1 MAWPLLLGFG
11 AAASGGW
18 AAMSTA
24 GRLTFVAAT
33 AEPAVGQLLGDDPWD
48 IALFG
53 IPSLCRLARDAFR
66 ALQDRAAE
74 LRQKDFTRVFSYLAR
89 GGLLG
94 GPVAI
99 DRFWTGWVKD
109 ARADGAPLQLP
120 AVTFTTS
127 GRASP
132 GYGKRIY
139 VAMLVDRR
147 ILVARVANGTRQYLD
162 PAELPADLKTL
173 LFRLGGQ
180 IGAHLSAW

>member
-1 MAWPLLLGFG
+1 MPWPLLLGIG
-11 AAASGGW
+11 TAASGGW

-24 GRLTFVAAT
+24 GRLTFVAAA
-33 AEPAVGQLLGDDPWD
+33 AEPSIGHLLGDDPWD

-53 IPSLCRLARDAFR
+53 LPSLCRLARDAFR

-94 GPVAI
+94 APVNI

-109 ARADGAPLQLP
+109 LQADGTPLQFP

-127 GRASP
+127 GSASP
-132 GYGKRIY
+132 GHGKPIY

-147 ILVARVANGTRQYLD
+147 ILVARVENGTRQYLD
-162 PAELPADLKTL
+162 PAELPADLRSL
-173 LFRLGGQ
+173 LSQLGGQ
-180 IGAHLSAW
+180 IGAHLGRW